1 MTAREQT
8 GDREFNRLVLAHNN
22 FTNLLC
28 ERVNVVGHPEIIC
41 GNAAIRKQDMQAVAG
56 VGDPGGCLTVAP
68 R

>member
-1 MTAREQT
+1 
-8 GDREFNRLVLAHNN
+8 
-22 FTNLLC
+22 
-28 ERVNVVGHPEIIC
+28 VVGHPEIIC